1 MAGVDA
7 PRRRPALARIH
18 ASVLFSTPSPSKVRW
33 RGCRKKYRRVYAS
46 QGRPTPR
53 SVHASHRSP
62 GVAGATAASGA
73 FRLRADCADVWAKNS
88 GVGVTDVSSLDSAV
102 GVDEKGRRQTADSV
116 GVAHLSVTVEQDS
129 GGDVEFV
136 YEGRRWLVAVAL
148 VDEQDNKTGM
158 LRGGPFDQR
167 HLAPARRAIG
177 RPEVNENRTPS
188 EVGKAD
194 ACAVERVQSER
205 WRRAAAR

>member
-18 ASVLFSTPSPSKVRW
+18 ASVLFSTPSPSHLRR

-53 SVHASHRSP
+53 SVHASHLSP

-73 FRLRADCADVWAKNS
+73 FRLRADCADVWAKDF
-88 GVGVTDVSSLDSAV
+88 GVGLTDVSSLDPAV
-102 GVDEKGRRQTADSV
+102 GVNEKGRRQTTYPI
-116 GVAHLSVTVEQDS
+116 GIAHFAVTVEQDG
-129 GGDVEFV
+129 GGDLELVH
-136 YEGRRWLVAVAL
+136 EGGGRLVAVAL
-148 VDEQDNKTGM
+148 VDEQDNQAGM
-158 LRGGPFDQR
+158 LHSSPFDQR
-167 HLAPARRAIG
+167 HLTSARCAVG
-177 RPEVNENRTPS
+177 RPEVDQNRTPS

-194 ACAVERVQSER
+194 E
-205 WRRAAAR
+205 

>member
-1 MAGVDA
+1 MN
-7 PRRRPALARIH
+7 RP
-18 ASVLFSTPSPSKVRW
+18 PSKVRW

-62 GVAGATAASGA
+62 GVADATAASGA
-73 FRLRADCADVWAKNS
+73 LRLGADCADMRAKDS
-88 GVGVTDVSSLDSAV
+88 GIGLTDVSSLDCAV
-102 GVDEKGRRQTADSV
+102 GADEEGRRQTADPVSV
-116 GVAHLSVTVEQDS
+116 AYPPVTVEQD
-129 GGDVEFV
+129 GRRDLELV
-136 YEGRRWLVAVAL
+136 YERRRRLVAVAL

-158 LRGGPFDQR
+158 LCGGPFDQR

-177 RPEVNENRTPS
+177 RPEVDQNRTPS

-194 ACAVERVQSER
+194 ARAAERVQSER
-205 WRRAAAR
+205 WRRAAARGGWRCEATDRLQGIEDL